1 MARKDKFKNLMEA
14 EKERQEAKQ
23 NALNLLA
30 KKKQRN
36 PDLEPKKS
44 QSRKKMEKKHEKEEE
59 RQKPLPP
66 VTRRV
71 QSSLIDLFVDEDEYP
86 SAPSSTLVELADLY
100 LHAAEHRS
108 RNIAFVWP
116 ATFKTLTLV
125 HALATLARWQE
136 GDKQGIRGVL
146 FPVKTNVFYPL
157 NHIQF
162 DRSAVL
168 EIANRLAEVSP
179 NSLVKRSL
187 PDKDA
192 YFYSFSDASLPN
204 VEGKHFN
211 PTIGEL
217 LPSFLAAPEFE
228 KWKPCTDKLLALIRT
243 KLVKRAHA
251 KSLKELQCKVIGA
264 PRSAPDALFALDGRM
279 SDEELNKAL
288 KELSNLSPPEVVLIS
303 ATRAVR
309 FEAPGWKGRIARFC
323 MALEEVFHE
332 KPPGVI
338 VVTDEPH
345 SAYKL
350 KDELWKRNNKRELA
364 LRWKSPYEYT
374 IHAFPSTVGSDGL
387 LSKGESE
394 CLHPLPKEF
403 EVYIV
408 DSDVAKVA
416 NKLIRIAG
424 GVPGGKEGAKP
435 LVDAAAY
442 VSRIA
447 ALPCGIKHLSE
458 YLSGPD
464 VTAHTR
470 VAFDWLTQISALN
483 QFDRDVGVGES
494 RSALMECIEKGSE
507 LFASY
512 QEATPFAHKLAELVA
527 NAIKGKK
534 HEVTVV
540 FTSALYRR
548 LAERFLAEY
557 HQYPGGILFEAFNNR
572 VHLISA
578 THFEEHLAQS
588 ERSTLVFAGLNEVC
602 LRLILTD
609 DRVPAHSVILLTQRA
624 GQFLRA
630 SLKPIIENFSEF
642 RSFKPRIESILRQL
656 KDLPNDASVLSTSDY
671 TLPTFRIDLSGE
683 VSAQHNGIDP
693 DAWIVRLD
701 NGTTQYRRD
710 SSEVYV
716 YDPTSLH
723 SSNRGF
729 RVCQIKSLEVGDKL
743 FVMSAELREMVE
755 QVLREAG
762 VPIHTDK
769 TFEAALRSYHEQVQK
784 RFSEKFSKGTLADNV
799 RELRKRILEIDP
811 KLEDDLPK
819 EMSMR
824 HWIDLGESQNTPF
837 EELRP
842 QAPQSEAAFKAFAD
856 VLGFSPLEAAYQWQR
871 VIMAVRTSRRLDG
884 RHISDIYSYMLLQPE
899 SVMTNS
905 NVKRQTLTLLFDT
918 ARESVSAVECIGPIK
933 DQKL

>member
-1 MARKDKFKNLMEA
+1 MSKTIG
-14 EKERQEAKQ
+14 
-23 NALNLLA
+23 
-30 KKKQRN
+30 
-36 PDLEPKKS
+36 P
-44 QSRKKMEKKHEKEEE
+44 SRKNKEKQEGKEK
-59 RQKPLPP
+59 QKPKPLPP
-66 VTRRV
+66 IIRRV
-71 QSSLIDLFVDEDEYP
+71 QSSLIDLFRDEDEFP
-86 SAPSSTLVELADLY
+86 STPSSTLVELADLY
-100 LHAAEHRS
+100 LYAAEYRS
-108 RNIAFVWP
+108 RHIALVWP
-116 ATFKTLTLV
+116 ATLKTLTLV

-157 NHIQF
+157 NHIHF
-162 DRSAVL
+162 DRTAVL
-168 EIANRLAEVSP
+168 DIANRLAEVSP
-179 NSLVKRSL
+179 NSLVKRSF

-204 VEGKHFN
+204 AEGKHFN

-217 LPSFLAAPEFE
+217 LPSFLATPEFE
-228 KWKPCTDKLLALIRT
+228 KWEPCTDKLLALIRT

-288 KELSNLSPPEVVLIS
+288 KELAGLSPPEVVLIS

-309 FEAPGWKGRIARFC
+309 LEAPGWKGRIARFC
-323 MALEEVFHE
+323 MALEEVFYE

-350 KDELWKRNNKRELA
+350 KDELWKRNNKREPD
-364 LRWKSPYEYT
+364 LRWKTPQHFK
-374 IHAFPSTVGSDGL
+374 IDGFPSTVGAEGL
-387 LSKGESE
+387 LSKGVYE
-394 CLHPLPKEF
+394 CLHPVPKEF

-416 NKLIRIAG
+416 NKLTRIARG
-424 GVPGGKEGAKP
+424 TPGGREGAKP

-464 VTAHTR
+464 VAAHTR
-470 VAFDWLTQISALN
+470 VAFDWLTQISVLN

-494 RSALMECIEKGSE
+494 RSALMECIDKGSE

-512 QEATPFAHKLAELVA
+512 QEATPFAHKLAEIVA

-557 HQYPGGILFEAFNNR
+557 RQYPGGILFDAFRDR

-578 THFEEHLAQS
+578 THFEEHLGQS

-602 LRLILTD
+602 LRLVLTD

-671 TLPTFRIDLSGE
+671 TLPTFRVDLSGE
-683 VSAQHNGIDP
+683 VSAEYKGIDP
-693 DAWIVRLD
+693 DAWIIRLD
-701 NGTTQYRRD
+701 NGTTQYRRE

-723 SSNRGF
+723 SSDRGF

-769 TFEAALRSYHEQVQK
+769 TFEEALRSYHEQVQK
-784 RFSEKFSKGTLADNV
+784 RFTEKFSEGTLADNA
-799 RELRKRILEIDP
+799 RELRKRILDTDP
-811 KLEDDLPK
+811 RLETDLPK
-819 EMSMR
+819 EASIR
-824 HWIDLGESQNTPF
+824 QWIDLGESPNTPF

-842 QAPQSEAAFKAFAD
+842 QAPRSEAAFKAFAD
-856 VLGFSPLEAAYQWQR
+856 ILGFSPLEAAYQWQR
-871 VIMAVRTSRRLDG
+871 VIMAVRNSRRLDG
-884 RHISDIYSYMLLQPE
+884 RHISDIYAYMLLQPE

-905 NVKRQTLTLLFDT
+905 NIKRQTLTLLFDH
-918 ARESVSAVECIGPIK
+918 ARESVATIEWISSVKEQNI
-933 DQKL
+933 